1 MVGISVGQ
9 DRGLSEIGIIFDL
22 FDQKICN
29 IGSRYKAV
37 SPTLGILKDL
47 IAPGAST
54 VCQNARTHD
63 NPVEAAPSNNEFLS
77 IFVVVSATEEKT
89 KRDVLKEAKC

>member
-54 VCQNARTHD
+54 VC
-63 NPVEAAPSNNEFLS
+63 
-77 IFVVVSATEEKT
+77 
-89 KRDVLKEAKC
+89 

>member
-1 MVGISVGQ
+1 MAKAIFTDLRRWVVDGLTGIDSVMVGISVGQ

-47 IAPGAST
+47 VAPCAST
-54 VCQNARTHD
+54 VC
-63 NPVEAAPSNNEFLS
+63 
-77 IFVVVSATEEKT
+77 
-89 KRDVLKEAKC
+89 